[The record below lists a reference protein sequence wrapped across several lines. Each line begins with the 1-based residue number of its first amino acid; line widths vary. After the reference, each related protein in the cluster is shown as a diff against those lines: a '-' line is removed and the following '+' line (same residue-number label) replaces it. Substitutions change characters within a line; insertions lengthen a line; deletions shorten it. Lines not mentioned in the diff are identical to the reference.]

1 MIDQVYVFLK
11 EKNQMIITMMKMI
24 ILINHVMQDALDVIK
39 LEHLPTKI
47 VWLVNQVIILMN
59 LKINV

>member
-39 LEHLPTKI
+39 LEHLLIKI

-59 LKINV
+59 LKINA